1 MFGFTAIT
9 GAFLAFL
16 AWGFAHAQP
25 VSPQVTPRGPLAVP
39 QGVPPEMVRAIEA
52 QREGFE
58 AYQRC
63 VAEHRREVDLHYAAS
78 QVVQFRN
85 QRAMMEAAFAR
96 DPQLREKY
104 PGGAEQMGADALDR
118 YRSLGGSAR
127 SIAEVEPVATPCP
140 PPAPHLPSARVAP
153 GGSSPIA
160 ESRRLTVPP
169 GGSPPQPPRQAPSTV
184 DLQTE
189 DPAKQMDI
197 ARRYRHTLGGVPQVA
212 DSSAEAMMW
221 YRKAADHGHT
231 PAMKEIG
238 DIYATGGVGVRRD
251 AGEAERWYRRAADK
265 GDPDAMV
272 ALGKFLTPDAPVF
285 GRRDDK
291 EAARWYRKAAEKG
304 HALGMYHFAEA
315 LQNGRGVAMDKA
327 AALEWYRR
335 AAEHGNAV
343 AASWVAMS
351 ENCKRTGK
359 PPASCL

>member
-78 QVVQFRN
+78 QVGQFRN

-153 GGSSPIA
+153 GGSSDRA
-160 ESRRLTVPP
+160 ARRQPAP
-169 GGSPPQPPRQAPSTV
+169 AAAAGSEYSGPADGGSRET
-184 DLQTE
+184 DGYRTTL
-189 DPAKQMDI
+189 PA
-197 ARRYRHTLGGVPQVA
+197 
-212 DSSAEAMMW
+212 
-221 YRKAADHGHT
+221 
-231 PAMKEIG
+231 
-238 DIYATGGVGVRRD
+238 YA
-251 AGEAERWYRRAADK
+251 
-265 GDPDAMV
+265 
-272 ALGKFLTPDAPVF
+272 
-285 GRRDDK
+285 GRRT
-291 EAARWYRKAAEKG
+291 AG
-304 HALGMYHFAEA
+304 
-315 LQNGRGVAMDKA
+315 GR
-327 AALEWYRR
+327 
-335 AAEHGNAV
+335 
-343 AASWVAMS
+343 
-351 ENCKRTGK
+351 
-359 PPASCL
+359 

>member
-1 MFGFTAIT
+1 
-9 GAFLAFL
+9 
-16 AWGFAHAQP
+16 
-25 VSPQVTPRGPLAVP
+25 
-39 QGVPPEMVRAIEA
+39 
-52 QREGFE
+52 
-58 AYQRC
+58 
-63 VAEHRREVDLHYAAS
+63 
-78 QVVQFRN
+78 
-85 QRAMMEAAFAR
+85 
-96 DPQLREKY
+96 
-104 PGGAEQMGADALDR
+104 
-118 YRSLGGSAR
+118 
-127 SIAEVEPVATPCP
+127 
-140 PPAPHLPSARVAP
+140 
-153 GGSSPIA
+153 
-160 ESRRLTVPP
+160 
-169 GGSPPQPPRQAPSTV
+169 
-184 DLQTE
+184 
-189 DPAKQMDI
+189 
-197 ARRYRHTLGGVPQVA
+197 
-212 DSSAEAMMW
+212 MMW